1 MSQRARRRAQG
12 FSLSFLDVMCC
23 GLGGVILVLML
34 VKDEAHEGSAEL
46 ELLALQ
52 LHSIQDNEKKT
63 RTRISTDSVELQRI
77 EAGIEAMSNQIFKT
91 QESIYEQTKKLK
103 VQQKSK
109 GELEF
114 QIADHKAPRQQ
125 DLVQSPRRGEE
136 EYLIGLKVKGKRIGI
151 LLDTSSSMTDE
162 ILVDVIR
169 RKNATDKEKQSGP
182 KWQRT
187 KEIITWLLAR
197 LPPES
202 EFVVLGFGDKA
213 VGLGTTGWSTAM
225 DPVAIESVVQS
236 LNDIVPEGATNLQ
249 AGLNGM
255 SALEPT
261 NLYLITDGLP
271 TKGSSN
277 YRLSNLFSGCTSLTG
292 TLQTI
297 TGECRVKLFR
307 DTVSKVN
314 LESAIVN
321 VILLPIEGDPEAAK
335 EFWAWASDTGGL
347 LMSPARSWP

>member
-1 MSQRARRRAQG
+1 M
-12 FSLSFLDVMCC
+12 
-23 GLGGVILVLML
+23 LML

-46 ELLALQ
+46 DLLALQ

-63 RTRISTDSVELQRI
+63 RTRISAHSVALQRI
-77 EAGIEAMSNQIFKT
+77 EAGIEAMSNQILET
-91 QESIYEQTKKLK
+91 QESISKQTVKLK
-103 VQQKSK
+103 ARNKNKEQ
-109 GELEF
+109 LEF
-114 QIADHKAPRQQ
+114 RIAGREIPRQQ
-125 DLVQSPRRGEE
+125 DLVQSPRLGEE
-136 EYLIGLKVKGKRIGI
+136 EYLIGLEVKGKRIGI
-151 LLDTSSSMTDE
+151 LLDTSASMTDE
-162 ILVDVIR
+162 VLIDVIR
-169 RKNATDKEKQSGP
+169 RKNATDKEKKSGP

-187 KEIITWLLAR
+187 KEIITWFLAR

-213 VGLGTTGWSTAM
+213 VGLGKTGWSPAM

-249 AGLNGM
+249 SGLNRM
-255 SALEPT
+255 AALDPT

-271 TKGSSN
+271 TRGSSN

-292 TLQTI
+292 ALQTI

-307 DTVSKVN
+307 DTVSKAN
-314 LESAIVN
+314 LESVVVN

>member
-1 MSQRARRRAQG
+1 M
-12 FSLSFLDVMCC
+12 
-23 GLGGVILVLML
+23 LML
-34 VKDEAHEGSAEL
+34 VKDETHEGSAEL
-46 ELLALQ
+46 DFLALQ
-52 LHSIQDNEKKT
+52 LHDIQDNEKKT
-63 RTRISTDSVELQRI
+63 RAGISVDSVELQRI
-77 EAGIEAMSNQIFKT
+77 EAGIEAMSNQILKI
-91 QESIYEQTKKLK
+91 QDSINEQTEKLK
-103 VQQKSK
+103 GQQKSK
-109 GELEF
+109 EELEF
-114 QIADHKAPRQQ
+114 QIAGHKAPRQQ
-125 DLVQSPRRGEE
+125 DLVQSPQQGEE
-136 EYLIGLKVKGKRIGI
+136 EYLIGLKVKGERIGI

-162 ILVDVIR
+162 ILIDVIR

-187 KEIITWLLAR
+187 KKIITWLLAR

-213 VGLGTTGWSTAM
+213 VGLSKTGWGSSKNS
-225 DPVAIESVVQS
+225 VAIESVVQS

-249 AGLNGM
+249 AGLNRM
-255 SALEPT
+255 SALAPT

-271 TKGSSN
+271 TRGSSN

-292 TLQTI
+292 ALKTI

-314 LESAIVN
+314 LESVVVN

-335 EFWAWASDTGGL
+335 EFWAWASHTGGL